1 MEEKGF
7 ILVEAIVALT
17 VFSFVVFAAALLY
30 ANANRSYARNSQRV
44 DVQENL
50 RISLNKIARDLRE
63 ATGELNVSRKVDG
76 AWKVVEEGEEGTQ
89 ISYKDSED
97 NLVAYRFDE
106 NDNEVEVKRGQNDTF
121 HPIASQIKNLEFSFD
136 EEERIVTIKIQGEK
150 GISGTV
156 EMTTRVYLRAY
167 Q

>member
-7 ILVEAIVALT
+7 TLVEAIVALA

-30 ANANRSYARNSQRV
+30 ANANRSYARNSQLV

>member
-30 ANANRSYARNSQRV
+30 ANANRSYARNSQLV

>member
-7 ILVEAIVALT
+7 TLVEAIVALA

-30 ANANRSYARNSQRV
+30 ANANRSYARNSQLV

-50 RISLNKIARDLRE
+50 RISLNKMARDLRE
-63 ATGELNVSRKVDG
+63 ATREVKVYKKVDG
-76 AWKVVEEGEEGTQ
+76 NWAIVEDGEEGTQ
-89 ISYKDSED
+89 ISYRDSEN
-97 NLVAYRFDE
+97 NLVVYRFDD
-106 NDNEVEVKRGQNDTF
+106 NDKEVEVKRGWKDTF

-136 EEERIVTIKIQGEK
+136 EEECIVTIKIQGEK

>member
-7 ILVEAIVALT
+7 TLVEAIIALT
-17 VFSFVVFAAALLY
+17 VFSFIVFTVALLY
-30 ANANRSYARNSQRV
+30 ANANRSYARNSQLV

-106 NDNEVEVKRGQNDTF
+106 KDNEVEVKRGQNDTF

-156 EMTTRVYLRAY
+156 EMTTRLYLRAY

>member
-7 ILVEAIVALT
+7 TLVEAIVALT

-30 ANANRSYARNSQRV
+30 ANANKSYARNSQRV

-50 RISLNKIARDLRE
+50 RISLNKMARDLRE

-89 ISYKDSED
+89 ISYRDSED

-106 NDNEVEVKRGQNDTF
+106 KDNEVEVKRGQNDTF
-121 HPIASQIKNLEFSFD
+121 HPIASQIKKLEFSFD

-150 GISGTV
+150 GMSGTV
-156 EMTTRVYLRAY
+156 EMTTRLYLRAY

>member
-7 ILVEAIVALT
+7 TLVETIVALA

-50 RISLNKIARDLRE
+50 RISLNKMARDLRE
-63 ATGELNVSRKVDG
+63 ATREVKVYKKVDG
-76 AWKVVEEGEEGTQ
+76 NWAIVEDGEEGTQ
-89 ISYKDSED
+89 ISYRDSED
-97 NLVAYRFDE
+97 NLVVYRFDD
-106 NDNEVEVKRGQNDTF
+106 NDKEVEVKRGWKDTF
-121 HPIASQIKNLEFSFD
+121 HPIASRIKNLNFRFN
-136 EEERIVTIKIQGEK
+136 EEERVVMIKIQGEK